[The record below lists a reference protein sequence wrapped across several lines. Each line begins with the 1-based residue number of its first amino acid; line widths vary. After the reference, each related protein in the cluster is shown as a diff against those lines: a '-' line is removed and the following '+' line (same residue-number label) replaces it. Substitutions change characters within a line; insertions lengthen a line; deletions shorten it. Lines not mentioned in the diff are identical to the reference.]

1 MRRELLKPRN
11 VGRLPRSCLNRTT
24 RVLKTAIS
32 EAADAVGEDGRGRD
46 DLLGCL
52 TMIART
58 DHKTFAGLL
67 ALLLPLDVRA
77 EGTLTAEHEEGE
89 PLTAEQIRAEL
100 ERRGISRALLA
111 DLFAG
116 DDEAEHSST
125 TLN

>member
-11 VGRLPRSCLNRTT
+11 AGQLPRGRLNRTT

-89 PLTAEQIRAEL
+89 PLTPNRSAP
-100 ERRGISRALLA
+100 S
-111 DLFAG
+111 
-116 DDEAEHSST
+116 
-125 TLN
+125 